1 MNSFSERNLYPSLA
15 TDARK
20 ISGTLY
26 PEEDIC
32 SRLLVINFSNYCFL
46 KIKKDNKAYQ
56 SFPFPRF
63 ILSIRSGH
71 HHESGAKQLYEKLI
85 LTTAK
90 LLFAN
95 HHRKFTSN
103 VEKLYTPV
111 SKFPLLSTTGSVTIK
126 YLQTLFPKLNCTANL
141 L

>member
-26 PEEDIC
+26 PEEDMC
-32 SRLLVINFSNYCFL
+32 SRLLVINFSNYCLL

-56 SFPFPRF
+56 SFPFPRS

-103 VEKLYTPV
+103 VEKLYTSV
-111 SKFPLLSTTGSVTIK
+111 NKFSCFPMPGSVVIR
-126 YLQTLFPKLNCTANL
+126 YLETLFHKLNCTANL